1 MYKAEREI
9 LEIRGNLKDEIER
22 LKQIEIDKQVLAY
35 KEQVLSKILEQES
48 DEVKAI
54 KIKIEKDAK
63 LKQKELINRLRQQ
76 IDEKNKELDRIN
88 EEDKRKDQQIEE
100 LENCK

>member
-1 MYKAEREI
+1 MYRAEREI
-9 LEIRGNLKDEIER
+9 LENRGDLKDEIER

-54 KIKIEKDAK
+54 KKKIEEDVK

-100 LENCK
+100 LENYK

>member
-1 MYKAEREI
+1 MHKAEREI
-9 LEIRGNLKDEIER
+9 LENRGNLKDEIER

-54 KIKIEKDAK
+54 KIKIEEDAK

>member
-9 LEIRGNLKDEIER
+9 LENRGDLKDEIER

-54 KIKIEKDAK
+54 KKKIEEDVK

-100 LENCK
+100 LENYK

>member
-9 LEIRGNLKDEIER
+9 LENRGNLKDEIER

-54 KIKIEKDAK
+54 KIKIEEDAK
-63 LKQKELINRLRQQ
+63 LKQKELIDRLRQQ

>member
-1 MYKAEREI
+1 M
-9 LEIRGNLKDEIER
+9 LENRGNLKDEIER

-54 KIKIEKDAK
+54 KIKIEEDAK
-63 LKQKELINRLRQQ
+63 LKQKELIDRLRQQ

>member
-1 MYKAEREI
+1 MHKAEREI
-9 LEIRGNLKDEIER
+9 LENRGNLKDEIER

-54 KIKIEKDAK
+54 KIKIEEDAK

-100 LENCK
+100 LENYK

>member
-1 MYKAEREI
+1 MYKAEREM
-9 LEIRGNLKDEIER
+9 LENRGNLKDEIER

-54 KIKIEKDAK
+54 KIKIEEDAK

-100 LENCK
+100 LENYK